1 MTQEM
6 KKFLLLL
13 FSAFICILCFA
24 DEINL
29 EPKQNGDSTGGK
41 RVPALYPTAT
51 YESGS
56 VTIYAPY
63 YIDSMTMVI
72 ADSNEDVI
80 YTVNLGGFMG
90 QQSIV
95 LPDEV
100 DADKYSISLYFNGI
114 CLYGLF

>member
-1 MTQEM
+1 M
-6 KKFLLLL
+6 KKILLLL
-13 FSAFICILCFA
+13 MSAFICTMVFA
-24 DEINL
+24 DEIDL
-29 EPKQNGDSTGGK
+29 DRRPKPSSSSGGLK
-41 RVPALYPTAT
+41 APALYPTAS
-51 YESGS
+51 YENST

-63 YIDSMTMVI
+63 YIDNMTVVI
-72 ADSNEDVI
+72 ADSNEDAI
-80 YTVNLGGFMG
+80 YTVQLGGFIG

>member
-1 MTQEM
+1 M

-13 FSAFICILCFA
+13 MSAFICTMVFA
-24 DEINL
+24 DDIDFSQKPKPNL
-29 EPKQNGDSTGGK
+29 GGGNNK
-41 RVPALYPTAT
+41 SLTVFPTAS
-51 YESGS
+51 YENST

-63 YIDSMTMVI
+63 YIDNMTVVI
-72 ADSNEDVI
+72 ADSNEDAI
-80 YTVNLGGFMG
+80 YTVQLGGFMG

-100 DADKYSISLYFNGI
+100 DVDKYSISLYFNGI